1 MRMSA
6 FDFIL
11 TNCFQ
16 GIKFKFKTC
25 QVQPQNPSQ
34 AGVLRFHAITDENS
48 RCSHNLHS
56 CARQM
61 ERIYTEV
68 IS

>member
-1 MRMSA
+1 LINASKVLTGVRLRNPRMRMSA

-16 GIKFKFKTC
+16 GIQFKFKTC

-34 AGVLRFHAITDENS
+34 AGVLGFRAITDEK
-48 RCSHNLHS
+48 L
-56 CARQM
+56 
-61 ERIYTEV
+61 
-68 IS
+68 